1 MILFDIPDI
10 LAAVRSLFD
19 HLVEPVLDLRHA
31 AYLSFGS
38 VAFDFVVIWSMLL
51 LTTVVVVANFRVGL
65 SVN

>member
-31 AYLSFGS
+31 AYLPFGS
-38 VAFDFVVIWSMLL
+38 AMYVVIWSMLL